1 MPYELTVTIKVND
14 KAYSLPD
21 RATLAELSQ
30 QEEFRSSQLWL
41 NQWNIVST
49 ILKNASEGYLNFNMK
64 IQAQKL

>member
-30 QEEFRSSQLWL
+30 QEE
-41 NQWNIVST
+41 
-49 ILKNASEGYLNFNMK
+49 
-64 IQAQKL
+64 